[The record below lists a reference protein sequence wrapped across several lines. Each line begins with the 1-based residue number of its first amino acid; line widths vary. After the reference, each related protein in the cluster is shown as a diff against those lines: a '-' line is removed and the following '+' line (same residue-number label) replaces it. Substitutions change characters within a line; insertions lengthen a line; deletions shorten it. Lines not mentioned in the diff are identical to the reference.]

1 MQGGANMNKNNE
13 VAQRLNELIAELKIS
28 MAEFARRMGVSRSTI
43 SKIANGTN
51 QLTDQMLFV
60 VCKTFNVNDY
70 WLRDGIGDMFISV
83 PETVIDELAI
93 EYNLNEFWKETLRKF
108 LNMNDDEKDAV
119 ETYLKKLFNI
129 K

>member
-1 MQGGANMNKNNE
+1 MNKNNE